1 MGVYT
6 KTGDAGTTSLY
17 TGQRVPKNSLR
28 VKSYG
33 TVDELSSAL
42 GMARAFCQNEKVTAC
57 PLQLQKN
64 NGLLMADLASLDQE
78 PMITEAMI
86 TELERTIDIIDAELP
101 PMTSFLI
108 AGETQGGAFLDLA
121 RTVARRAERAVLD
134 LAEAEP
140 VAEVDRKY
148 LNRLSDLCFMLMRAE
163 EKR

>member
-1 MGVYT
+1 
-6 KTGDAGTTSLY
+6 
-17 TGQRVPKNSLR
+17 
-28 VKSYG
+28 
-33 TVDELSSAL
+33 
-42 GMARAFCQNEKVTAC
+42 
-57 PLQLQKN
+57 
-64 NGLLMADLASLDQE
+64 MADLASLDQE

>member
-6 KTGDAGTTSLY
+6 KTGDARTTSLY

-57 PLQLQKN
+57 LLQLQKN